1 MGWLTNPVSIQTV
14 DLIGLSSQAHRP
26 SPGYLKDVPLDVSL
40 AIHYSTHPSFPLLY
54 FPPSPLPS
62 VSFSLFWNVV
72 CSSLLPSLSSDC
84 SFSSTLFMLFDYRV
98 PSVIWISL
106 INKLQYCF
114 STVCGRKK
122 HSTATLQQHYTNWP
136 KRVTV
141 ITVEEMS
148 LPTDPRFAQ
157 DMNGLYFQWWFI
169 LTVRDRISKRKSR
182 KSHFKK
188 DKNWFAFH
196 RVKWV
201 FNPLPTIKNSGSH
214 SSLALR

>member
-1 MGWLTNPVSIQTV
+1 MYCHIRSLCEQIVSFFPLFITILWGCCKWIYGMTDKPGEHSDSGSDRSVLTGPQTISWL
-14 DLIGLSSQAHRP
+14 SQ
-26 SPGYLKDVPLDVSL
+26 KTDVPLDVSL

-114 STVCGRKK
+114 STVCVRKK

-157 DMNGLYFQWWFI
+157 DMNGLYFQW
-169 LTVRDRISKRKSR
+169 
-182 KSHFKK
+182 
-188 DKNWFAFH
+188 
-196 RVKWV
+196 
-201 FNPLPTIKNSGSH
+201 
-214 SSLALR
+214 